1 MSGLRATARRA
12 LARRVAGPRR
22 RVRVTIR
29 VPTQTHQQVKRLAIH
44 DRCPASQL
52 MQALIIFG
60 ATLAFHALRKPERLE
75 WFKTVASTH
84 LALNRLDQIL
94 SGRPSSQSHRWS
106 GGTRLATVRLPPGLL
121 DDIDMYAKV
130 KGNNRSQQLV
140 DFLEV
145 GLRIY
150 AESKL
155 ALTEAVGSLNKT
167 EPQSEN

>member
-1 MSGLRATARRA
+1 M
-12 LARRVAGPRR
+12 
-22 RVRVTIR
+22 
-29 VPTQTHQQVKRLAIH
+29 VKRLAIH

-60 ATLAFHALRKPERLE
+60 ATLAFHALRKPEALE

-140 DFLEV
+140 AFLEV
-145 GLRIY
+145 SLRIY
-150 AESKL
+150 VESKL
-155 ALTEAVGSLNKT
+155 ALTEAVGSLNKA
-167 EPQSEN
+167 EPQSGN